1 METLLEKLSDKF
13 HEIMKEKKVMEDKE
27 LEEEILKSFPE
38 YTLVFKLLFLRML
51 YMVNYAR

>member
-13 HEIMKEKKVMEDKE
+13 HEIMKEKRIMEDKE
-27 LEEEILKSFPE
+27 LETEISKSFPE

-51 YMVNYAR
+51 YMVNYAK